1 MLIGGS
7 ENAME
12 EEGFIDVGP
21 ADLTE
26 GELRGLEVGERLV
39 LVVRHQGRITA
50 MDDSCNHAGC
60 LLSGG
65 WLHPRKGAVVCPCH
79 EYAFELGSGRNLT
92 IPRLCDDQGA
102 FEVRVERGRVMIRFP
117 RE

>member
-1 MLIGGS
+1 M
-7 ENAME
+7 AA
-12 EEGFIDVGP
+12 FVDVGP

-65 WLHPRKGAVVCPCH
+65 WVDEKKAAVVCPCH
-79 EYAFELGSGRNLT
+79 EYAFELASGRNVT
-92 IPRLCDDQGA
+92 VPRLCDDQQA
-102 FEVRVERGRVMIRFP
+102 FEVRVENGRVMLRLKGG
-117 RE
+117 

>member
-1 MLIGGS
+1 M
-7 ENAME
+7 AA
-12 EEGFIDVGP
+12 FVDVGP

-39 LVVRHQGRITA
+39 LLARLAGRITA

-65 WLHPRKGAVVCPCH
+65 WLNEKKAAVVCPCH
-79 EYAFELGSGRNLT
+79 EYAFELGTGRNVT
-92 IPRLCDDQGA
+92 FPKLCGDQHA
-102 FEVRVERGRVMIRFP
+102 FEVRVENGRVMIRF
-117 RE
+117 EE